1 MLVRQFAIPLLMMM
15 LAGCSATASD
25 AVADNSSRKAPE
37 NLSQAQALWEASNI
51 STYQV
56 TVTQTCFCPPDLRQ
70 PLKVS
75 VADGEIVDLEGL
87 EQSVNHSEKL
97 DTSRLTVDGLFRFI
111 EQSAEREPHK
121 LEVEYDARFG
131 FPRRIDY
138 DGHEMIADDEFQ
150 YELTD
155 FRTGRLD

>member
-1 MLVRQFAIPLLMMM
+1 MLLT
-15 LAGCSATASD
+15 GCSATAPD
-25 AVADNSSRKAPE
+25 AAADKTSGEAPE
-37 NLSQAQALWEASNI
+37 TLQQAQALWNAAGA

-70 PLKVS
+70 PLRVS
-75 VADGEIVDLEGL
+75 VEGGAVVDVGGL
-87 EQSVNHSEKL
+87 EQPVKHSNNL
-97 DTSRLTVDGLFRFI
+97 DASRLTVDGLFRFI
-111 EQSAEREPHK
+111 EQSAERDPHK
-121 LEVEYDARFG
+121 LEVEYDTRFG

-155 FRTGRLD
+155 FSVGDAD